1 MRAHSQTV
9 AAIAAA
15 AGAMIVLATTIA
27 SCAMPGAAMPSAPSM
42 TGAAQDPAPSV
53 DPTASPTAAP
63 PAQPAAAPVAEP
75 TAFAGEGQT
84 FVTQIGNASFEV
96 PSGWTVRDESGVRL
110 DHDGRDQW
118 MNSVAVLDGG
128 GRELLRYIDG
138 AIDAQGQI
146 TEGWAMVEQRP
157 IAAALPDAGG
167 LPTAAA
173 SWWVEDDAGVHV
185 FAAVTLV
192 PDGEA
197 PWGIVPAGDARLAH
211 FVADLSLLDGC
222 QQVEDE
228 TDAVACL
235 ESDDVVELMAVLATL
250 EQRAVPRDATP

>member
-9 AAIAAA
+9 AAIAGA
-15 AGAMIVLATTIA
+15 AGAMIVVATTIA
-27 SCAMPGAAMPSAPSM
+27 SCAMPGAAVPSAPSM
-42 TGAAQDPAPSV
+42 TGAAQDPAPSA

-63 PAQPAAAPVAEP
+63 TGPAAAPTAEP
-75 TAFAGEGQT
+75 TASAGEGQT
-84 FVTQIGNASFEV
+84 FVTQIGNASFEL

-118 MNSVAVLDGG
+118 MNSVAVLDDG

-157 IAAALPDAGG
+157 IAGALPDAGG

-197 PWGIVPAGDARLAH
+197 PWGIVPAGDARLAQ

-222 QQVEDE
+222 QQVLNAAE
-228 TDAVACL
+228 AVACL

-250 EQRAVPRDATP
+250 EQQAVPRDAMP